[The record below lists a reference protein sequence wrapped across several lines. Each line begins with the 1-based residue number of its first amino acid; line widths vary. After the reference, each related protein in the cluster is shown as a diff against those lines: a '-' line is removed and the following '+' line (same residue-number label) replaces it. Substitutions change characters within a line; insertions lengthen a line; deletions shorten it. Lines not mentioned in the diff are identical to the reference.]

1 MPRKKSPADE
11 LPIGFS
17 MALAQNGPAM
27 ANFAGLDQLQREE
40 IISRARAAK
49 SKSEMRSI
57 VAELSENPSV
67 F

>member
-1 MPRKKSPADE
+1 MSRKNSPADE
-11 LPIGFS
+11 LPLGFS

-49 SKSEMRSI
+49 SKAEMRSI